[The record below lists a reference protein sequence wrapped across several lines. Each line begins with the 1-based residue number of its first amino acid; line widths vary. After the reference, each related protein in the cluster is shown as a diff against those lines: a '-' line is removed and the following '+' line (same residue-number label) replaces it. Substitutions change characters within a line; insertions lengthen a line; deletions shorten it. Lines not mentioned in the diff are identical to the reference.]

1 MGISVI
7 YNQLFRKNRLI
18 CSSLFTLFYLSTAF
32 SVNAADN
39 PTSITGLIKKAGNAA
54 EEKERYKLLKELAGR
69 QNLSKEL
76 RKDLNT
82 LLPVVDWW
90 ANAKE
95 KAEVNAYLRNG
106 KRGYLFMFF
115 HPQAR
120 LDRGGYPPPLPEKSA
135 LYPIWCYY
143 KAKSLIW
150 VPIQVGWI
158 RGNHELRELYYSQ
171 ARKLL
176 KTAHQAFPDNPVIA
190 MYAGVPSPWKNS
202 FKYDK
207 SAPYWANLQRE
218 GLSKLTELIHWW
230 IDNRQLK
237 DGQYGGSW
245 GDDVEMWRWW
255 TPVLLGFK
263 DDKIIAAQERLS
275 TGIFNRKELKHGYT
289 THMADVEHTSE
300 DTSDVLAPMLLL
312 KPDNPVWLKRTKAL
326 MDMAESQWMGVNQK
340 GRLQF
345 KSAWF
350 AYGKI
355 DDDPKRACDTVYHA
369 RLFHPV
375 LLYWLQSGDKKVASL
390 MTRWLDTWV
399 AATAESENGKP
410 AGILPTAIH
419 WPDGESGG
427 GVKPWWKPQ
436 ILKNRIYYWSG
447 AMSLMTRTLLLCWY
461 MTGDRKYLQPLLSMA
476 RIRMKYL
483 NAQPSPAD
491 KPGSEKWCALT
502 GGNKRGMTTFLP
514 ESMSKYR
521 LLSGDNSFDKLLR
534 RDASGYMKMRMGLGT
549 KQLER
554 ELEQNAKAF
563 RMNRP
568 AYTDEARWTD
578 RVLAFN
584 ARWGNEGNNW
594 NWPVPKVNALYSS
607 VTGDPGEPLY
617 FPLSAV
623 RWMIE
628 PQDFAALVTNSGKT
642 GFIADIY
649 NFRSNSRSVPA
660 RLLMLKP
667 GVYSWTLSNTKN
679 QILQHGKIAI
689 SSGNREVTINLP
701 SRTLCHF
708 KVKP

>member
-1 MGISVI
+1 MYS
-7 YNQLFRKNRLI
+7 QLFRKSRLI
-18 CSSLFTLFYLSTAF
+18 NGSLFILFCLATVFST
-32 SVNAADN
+32 NADVTQA
-39 PTSITGLIKKAGNAA
+39 SITDLIKKSGNATD
-54 EEKERYKLLKELAGR
+54 EKERYRLLNELAGR
-69 QNLSKEL
+69 QDLSKEL
-76 RKDLNT
+76 RNDLNI

-95 KAEVNAYLRNG
+95 KAEANAYLRNG

-158 RGNHELRELYYSQ
+158 RGNPELRETYYSQ
-171 ARKLL
+171 ARSLL
-176 KTAHQAFPDNPVIA
+176 KTAHQAYPANPVIS
-190 MYAGVPSPWKNS
+190 MYAGVPSPWKNA
-202 FKYDK
+202 FKYDA
-207 SAPYWANLQRE
+207 SAPRWANLQRE

-237 DGQYGGSW
+237 DGQFGGSW

-275 TGIFNRKELKHGYT
+275 NGIFMRKELKHGYT
-289 THMADVEHTSE
+289 THMTDVEHTSE
-300 DTSDVLAPMLLL
+300 DTSDALAPMLLL
-312 KPDNPVWLKRTKAL
+312 KPENPVWLERTKTL
-326 MDMAESQWMGVNQK
+326 MDMAESQWMGINKK
-340 GRLQF
+340 GYLQF

-355 DDDPKRACDTVYHA
+355 DNDPKRACDTVYHA

-375 LLYWLQSGDKKVASL
+375 LLYWLQSGDNKVASL

-399 AATAESENGKP
+399 AAASESENGKP

-419 WPDGESGG
+419 WPDGEAGG

-436 ILKNRIYYWSG
+436 ISQNRIYNWSG

-461 MTGDRKYLQPLLSMA
+461 MTGDRKYIQPILSMA
-476 RIRMKYL
+476 KIRMKYL
-483 NAQPSPAD
+483 DSSPKSDD
-491 KPGSEKWCALT
+491 KTGSERWCALT
-502 GGNKRGMTTFLP
+502 GDNKRGMTTFLP
-514 ESMSKYR
+514 QSLAKYR
-521 LLSGDNSFDKLLR
+521 LLSGDSSFDEILR
-534 RDASGYMKMRMGLGT
+534 RDASGYMQMRMGLGMNG
-549 KQLER
+549 LER

-563 RMNRP
+563 RINRSS
-568 AYTDEARWTD
+568 YTDEARWTD

-617 FPLSAV
+617 FPLNAV

-628 PQDFAALVTNSGKT
+628 PVDFAALVTDSGKRV
-642 GFIADIY
+642 FSADVY
-649 NFRSNSRSVPA
+649 NFRSGKRSVPL

-667 GVYSWTLSNTKN
+667 GVYSWTLSNDGH
-679 QILQHGKIAI
+679 QVLQRGNIIIAPDK
-689 SSGNREVTINLP
+689 RDLTIDLP
-701 SRTLCHF
+701 SGTLCHF
-708 KVKP
+708 NVKPSV